1 MEKMITTMNY
11 EKDARDLADFANAG
25 GKLRNGYSKCP
36 ICGGNIHFFAYGK
49 EKQAQVY
56 WACKD
61 QDCIKC
67 TPEKGVGAHSKSVLW
82 VIEKKVRI
90 RPPKE
95 AYYFVPARSLG
106 WVLTVIAN
114 AYEAE
119 KGCRAVEEALAI
131 PPLDFYE
138 ADGGFTFLPTSNFA
152 RVERRIYYRIDKNG
166 AKYGVVVNNTG
177 EPLNRE

>member
-1 MEKMITTMNY
+1 MNVNY

-25 GKLRNGYSKCP
+25 GKLRNEYSKCP

-56 WACKD
+56 WACKNP
-61 QDCIKC
+61 DCIKC
-67 TPEKGVGAHSKSVLW
+67 TPEKGIGAAYNKSVLW

-90 RPPKE
+90 RPPQA
-95 AYYFVPARSLG
+95 AYFYVPIRSMN
-106 WVLTVIAN
+106 WILTVIAN

-131 PPLDFYE
+131 RPLEFFE
-138 ADGGFTFLPTSNFA
+138 ADGGFTFTPTSCFA
-152 RVERRIYYRIDKNG
+152 RVERRMWYRIEKNG
-166 AKYGVVVNNTG
+166 AKYGVVVNDT
-177 EPLNRE
+177 REVS

>member
-1 MEKMITTMNY
+1 MEKMITTINY
-11 EKDARDLADFANAG
+11 EKDAQELADWANSG
-25 GKLRNGYSKCP
+25 GKLRGEYSKCP
-36 ICGGNIHFFAYGK
+36 ICGGEIHFFAYGK

-90 RPPKE
+90 RPPQS
-95 AYYFVPARSLG
+95 AYFYIPARSLG

-131 PPLDFYE
+131 RPIEFFE
-138 ADGGFTFLPTSNFA
+138 ADGGFTFIPVSRFA
-152 RVERRIYYRIDKNG
+152 RVERRIWDRINKNG
-166 AKYGVVVNNTG
+166 AKNGVVVNNTR